1 MIVFA
6 STKQA
11 LPSIRRCFYCN
22 VLHEKKIPFTR
33 LLNSSTSLRRSSGRN
48 GNKRVPQQQQHNRRR
63 RRQQQQQQHAHQ
75 DEKHNHKNWPT
86 MMSVL
91 IVPVMFGGWCVTDSL
106 FRNNLTSYNE
116 ELRQQFLVENQKYL
130 LHDEDCRSQ
139 KKHNDHDDVS
149 DSDNNN
155 KNNQNQNHT
164 HTVSTILFQNK
175 PILFHCIIRK
185 NTGFAH
191 CLADVQIGDAVEVI
205 EV

>member
-1 MIVFA
+1 MIVFV

-11 LPSIRRCFYCN
+11 LPSIWRCFYCN

-48 GNKRVPQQQQHNRRR
+48 GNKRVPQQQQQQQQQHNRRR
-63 RRQQQQQQHAHQ
+63 RRQQQQQQHTHQ

-91 IVPVMFGGWCVTDSL
+91 IVPVMFGGWCVTDCL

-130 LHDEDCRSQ
+130 LHD
-139 KKHNDHDDVS
+139 VG
-149 DSDNNN
+149 DSNNSN
-155 KNNQNQNHT
+155 KNNQNN
-164 HTVSTILFQNK
+164 VATILFQNK

>member
-48 GNKRVPQQQQHNRRR
+48 GNKRVPQQQQQHNRRR
-63 RRQQQQQQHAHQ
+63 RRQQQQQQHTHQ

-130 LHDEDCRSQ
+130 LH
-139 KKHNDHDDVS
+139 HNDVS
-149 DSDNNN
+149 DSNNNN
-155 KNNQNQNHT
+155 KNNQNNAA
-164 HTVSTILFQNK
+164 TILFQNK

>member
-1 MIVFA
+1 
-6 STKQA
+6 
-11 LPSIRRCFYCN
+11 
-22 VLHEKKIPFTR
+22 
-33 LLNSSTSLRRSSGRN
+33 
-48 GNKRVPQQQQHNRRR
+48 
-63 RRQQQQQQHAHQ
+63 
-75 DEKHNHKNWPT
+75 

-130 LHDEDCRSQ
+130 LH
-139 KKHNDHDDVS
+139 HNDVS
-149 DSDNNN
+149 DSNNNN
-155 KNNQNQNHT
+155 KNNQNNAAA
-164 HTVSTILFQNK
+164 ILFQNK